1 MLFLLL
7 SILACLELVH
17 ISHSHK
23 TFRARVWYLN
33 SKPSNQN
40 AILIE
45 RSNWIFVEYENKTRT
60 LKFYD
65 VRPVPIRLIQWV
77 KQVTHSIQD
86 NETVITSGQVKTR
99 VWNWSL
105 VSLSYSDMT
114 ILLLWLSCMELVICF
129 SRFIL
134 ECATCFEHFNC
145 LVLTWPL
152 VITVSLS
159 CMECVTCFTHCISLI
174 GTGLTS

>member
-1 MLFLLL
+1 MHQRNQLQCTAQLSKMDKRGVVMSLTPLMSIFLMNRLN
-7 SILACLELVH
+7 H

-86 NETVITSGQVKTR
+86 NETVITSGEVKTR
-99 VWNWSL
+99 QLKCSKQVAHSKIKREKQITNSIQDNQ
-105 VSLSYSDMT
+105 SSKM
-114 ILLLWLSCMELVICF
+114 VI
-129 SRFIL
+129 S
-134 ECATCFEHFNC
+134 E
-145 LVLTWPL
+145 
-152 VITVSLS
+152 
-159 CMECVTCFTHCISLI
+159 
-174 GTGLTS
+174 